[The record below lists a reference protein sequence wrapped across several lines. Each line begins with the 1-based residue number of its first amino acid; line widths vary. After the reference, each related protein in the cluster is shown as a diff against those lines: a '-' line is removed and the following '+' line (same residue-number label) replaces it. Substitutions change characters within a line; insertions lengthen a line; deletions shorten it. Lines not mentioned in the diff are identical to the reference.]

1 MQSSFAL
8 HELRHLLSGPQTS
21 GVVHAALP
29 LQTKLAS
36 AGN

>member
-21 GVVHAALP
+21 GVVQALVAP
-29 LQTKLAS
+29 QTNFAS